1 MMDSAGSMP
10 TFLCNLRCD
19 SASHQFIASVSIVHP
34 IVEGFSGVVRRFEKV
49 EDVISALQSAHIEPR
64 RYSAAVAALNDDCQC
79 HSFEVN
85 LNEAQKLDILQTD
98 SNE

>member
-1 MMDSAGSMP
+1 MSDSAAVMP

-19 SASHQFIASVSIVHP
+19 AASRQFIASVSIVDP
-34 IVEGFSGVVRRFEKV
+34 VVVGFRGVVRRFNKV
-49 EDVISALQSAHIEPR
+49 EDAIAAFQSARIAPDRYASVISAI
-64 RYSAAVAALNDDCQC
+64 DDCQC

-98 SNE
+98 TTE